1 MFTNIAG
8 LHLLPVTSFAAGAN
22 HCSCCSAA
30 SVNGADYKY
39 THTTGSAGEPI
50 IICSDN
56 VNTLHRIKAFQMGEN
71 SGFLF
76 SVKLAG
82 SK

>member
-1 MFTNIAG
+1 MFTNTEG
-8 LHLLPVTSFAAGAN
+8 LHQLPVTSFAAGAN

-30 SVNGADYKY
+30 SVSGADYKY
-39 THTTGSAGEPI
+39 TTHKWLSREPI

-71 SGFLF
+71 TGFLF